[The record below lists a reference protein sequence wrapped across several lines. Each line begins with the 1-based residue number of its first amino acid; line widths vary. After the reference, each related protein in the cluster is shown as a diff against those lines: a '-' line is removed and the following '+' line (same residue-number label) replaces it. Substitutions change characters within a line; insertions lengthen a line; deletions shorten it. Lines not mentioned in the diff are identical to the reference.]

1 MIPPW
6 PANECSG
13 IVVKIIALR
22 IVSHVLSG
30 KASIPQDNK
39 HGKKEVQDEQQP
51 MQETFPDQI
60 HAIGHRIRVSRGQG
74 EIGAYG
80 GEH

>member
-1 MIPPW
+1 M
-6 PANECSG
+6 E
-13 IVVKIIALR
+13 
-22 IVSHVLSG
+22 
-30 KASIPQDNK
+30 
-39 HGKKEVQDEQQP
+39 KKKFKMSNSL